1 MLAKLSLESSRLGDG
16 VSDFEVTY
24 QSREW
29 LEYEGATVPA
39 SATALFRMNSRLLP
53 SDLIEMTVGYSFP
66 NPDAKPQLAHFE
78 VHGALTPDKFAE
90 IDPFE
95 LVEALLARWTQDPQ
109 FKALPKKIEIEVSS
123 PGVAGQARQKVREI
137 ELEDVALVY
146 LLSPSR
152 GTQNVMDQ
160 LGYGSK
166 TTAIRRV
173 MEARKAGLIPS
184 PDASSEEFRKARQA
198 IQSRRTQ

>member
-1 MLAKLSLESSRLGDG
+1 M
-16 VSDFEVTY
+16 SDFEITY

-39 SATALFRMNSRLLP
+39 SASAVFKMNSPLVPVGLL
-53 SDLIEMTVGYSFP
+53 EMTVGYSFQ
-66 NPDAKPQLAHFE
+66 NSQAKPELSHFE
-78 VHGALTPDKFAE
+78 IHGGLTREKFAM
-90 IDPFE
+90 IDPFNFME
-95 LVEALLARWTQDPQ
+95 VLLSRWTQDPQ
-109 FKALPKKIEIEVSS
+109 FKALPKKIEIEVTS
-123 PGVAGQARQKVREI
+123 PGVAGQARQKVKDI

-152 GTQNVMDQ
+152 GTQNVMEQ

-173 MEARKAGLIPS
+173 MEARKAGLIPRA
-184 PDASSEEFRKARQA
+184 DASPEDFGKARQA
-198 IQSRRTQ
+198 IQSRRAQ